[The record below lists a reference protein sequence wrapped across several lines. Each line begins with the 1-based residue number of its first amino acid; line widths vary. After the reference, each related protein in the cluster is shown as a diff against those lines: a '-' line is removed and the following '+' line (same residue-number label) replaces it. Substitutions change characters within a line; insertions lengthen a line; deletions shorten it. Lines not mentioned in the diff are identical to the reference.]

1 MIKQSGTFV
10 LKWQRL
16 FENNERLF
24 WVLHTAGWAGFAVV
38 YYIGSFL
45 HEVRPIF
52 LFIIILNSY
61 AGWILTIPLR
71 YVYRWARNQGAVK
84 LLLTVLAASYA
95 VALLWAVVKNVNYW
109 EIYKHGFR
117 PDA

>member
-1 MIKQSGTFV
+1 M

-24 WVLHTAGWAGFAVV
+24 WVLHTVGWAGFAVV

-71 YVYRWARNQGAVK
+71 YIFRWARKQTVGR
-84 LLLTVLAASYA
+84 LLFTVLVS
-95 VALLWAVVKNVNYW
+95 
-109 EIYKHGFR
+109 
-117 PDA
+117 